1 MKRKIFNGATAMMI
15 ASAVLFSSCIGS
27 FGLTNNV
34 LNWNKKLSSKW
45 VNEIVYFAAWIIP
58 VYEISIFADAVIF
71 NTIEF
76 WTGNNPIAQIDETVE
91 GETGTYA
98 IKSNDTGYTITNLNT
113 GVVTVLSYDNNNSTW
128 SVSANGNTIEFLT
141 FVDETHIKIYGLDN
155 AIELSEDGVLAYKQ
169 QLQEMYPNLAIT
181 Y

>member
-1 MKRKIFNGATAMMI
+1 M
-15 ASAVLFSSCIGS
+15 
-27 FGLTNNV
+27 
-34 LNWNKKLSSKW
+34 
-45 VNEIVYFAAWIIP
+45 
-58 VYEISIFADAVIF
+58 YEISIFADAVIF